1 MAYRLPPLNTLR
13 AFEAAAR
20 ELSFTRAALELN
32 VTPAAIGYQVR
43 RLEQHLGME
52 LFRRLNRALVLTD
65 AGKAFVPVV
74 REAFETL
81 SSGTAALTSHKP
93 ERTLTVSVAQSL
105 GARWL
110 VPRLDQFHARHPKL
124 EIRMDATDE
133 LTDFARDQVD
143 VAVRYARRVDPHLH
157 SVVVFTEQAFPV
169 CAPGLAEGRIPLRAP
184 ADLRHHVLLH
194 DRMPDVT
201 WPVWL
206 RAANS
211 DGIDGSQG
219 PVFSHTGLAIDAA
232 RAGQGVALGRS
243 PLVVDDLA
251 SGQLVRPFEL
261 ALVSAFTY
269 FVVCLPEQAEE
280 PKIRAFREWLL
291 LEARATEAATLP
303 RRHG

>member
-20 ELSFTRAALELN
+20 ELSFTKAALELN
-32 VTPAAIGYQVR
+32 VTPAAVGYQVR
-43 RLEQHLGME
+43 RLEQHLGMA
-52 LFRRLNRALVLTD
+52 LFRRLNRALALTD
-65 AGKAFVPVV
+65 AGQAFLPVV

-81 SSGTAALTSHKP
+81 SNGTAVLTSHKP
-93 ERTLTVSVAQSL
+93 ERTLAVSVAQSL
-105 GARWL
+105 GAKWL
-110 VPRLDQFHARHPKL
+110 VPRLDHFHARHPNL
-124 EIRMDATDE
+124 EIRVDATDE
-133 LTDFARDQVD
+133 LADFARGQVD

-157 SVVVFTEQAFPV
+157 SAVVFTEQAFPV
-169 CAPGLAEGRIPLRAP
+169 CASGLAESRPPLRTP
-184 ADLRHHVLLH
+184 EDLRHHVLLH

-206 RAANS
+206 RASGA
-211 DGIDGSQG
+211 DGVDGAQG
-219 PVFSHTGLAIDAA
+219 PLFSHTGLAIDAA

-269 FVVCLPEQAEE
+269 FVICLPERAEE

-291 LEARATEAATLP
+291 LEGRAIEAATLP
-303 RRHG
+303 RQQG